1 MRPANDRQHRWVD
14 DRQSA
19 AALDKE
25 PSRKQRVSKIVRTVL
40 IFVTPERF
48 YRGPDSDSP
57 GFPLQTCGNDG
68 FRIVDLFDAASCGAG
83 RDSIQEI
90 ISLDNITRQIAE
102 YSSAA
107 RYDALTADCV
117 HAAVQRL
124 IDSLGCAV
132 GAHACE
138 PAQIGRKLAHGQ
150 TPGKYAG
157 RVLCFGERVPAEAAT
172 FINSAMIRNFDFNDR
187 YPGGHPSDCLGAL
200 LALAGAM
207 AVDGKS
213 FLASMAVIYEIF
225 ARLSDATML
234 SRRGWDQ
241 GYAIGIATAA
251 GVANLLNLPFE
262 ATAHAIGIAATSN
275 LPLRVTRSGELTVWK
290 NVATAYAARNGLFAA
305 LLAAEGMSGPGS
317 AFEGRNGLWEKVTGP
332 FELAP
337 FPDRGGAYLTPRVQ
351 LKYWPIETNGQAA
364 VWAALELRAKVDP
377 MKIESIDVF
386 ASKFTWF
393 EIGSEP
399 EKWDPQTRE
408 TADHSLPYIFAR
420 ALVDGPIRVSSFE
433 DEAVRDPA
441 LRPLM
446 QKIKVIADDAIEALL
461 PQKTLLRVAAGA
473 SDGSRHSVEIVNP
486 LGHPDNPMQ
495 DAHIE
500 EKFLAL
506 AEPVL
511 GARARAALH
520 QWWSLPDAADIA
532 ALIQLLDLKA
542 AA

>member
-1 MRPANDRQHRWVD
+1 MDTIT
-14 DRQSA
+14 
-19 AALDKE
+19 
-25 PSRKQRVSKIVRTVL
+25 QR
-40 IFVTPERF
+40 
-48 YRGPDSDSP
+48 
-57 GFPLQTCGNDG
+57 
-68 FRIVDLFDAASCGAG
+68 
-83 RDSIQEI
+83 
-90 ISLDNITRQIAE
+90 IAD
-102 YSSAA
+102 YASAA
-107 RYDALTADCV
+107 RFDDLSDV
-117 HAAVQRL
+117 SVRAAVQRL
-124 IDSLGCAV
+124 VDSLGCAV
-132 GAHACE
+132 GAHDCE
-138 PAQIGRKLAHGQ
+138 PAQIGRRLAGGQ
-150 TPGKYAG
+150 TAGKYAG
-157 RVLCFGERVPAEAAT
+157 RVLCCGDRLPAEAAT

-207 AVDGKS
+207 KVDGKS
-213 FLASMAVIYEIF
+213 FLASMIVVYEIF

-251 GVANLLNLPFE
+251 GVSNLLKLSVD
-262 ATAHAIGIAATSN
+262 ATAHAVGIAATSN
-275 LPLRVTRSGELTVWK
+275 LPLRVTRSGELTPWK

-337 FPDRGGAYLTPRVQ
+337 FPNLGGEYLTPRVQ

-364 VWAALELRAKVDP
+364 VWAALELRSKVDP
-377 MKIESIDVF
+377 MKLEAIDVF

-420 ALVDGPIRVSSFE
+420 ALVDGPIRVSSFA

-446 QKIKVIADDAIEALL
+446 QKIKVIPDDAIEALL
-461 PQKTLLRVAAGA
+461 PQKTLIRVIAAA
-473 SDGSRHSVEIVNP
+473 NDGMQHTVEIVNP

-495 DAHIE
+495 DSHIE

-511 GARARAALH
+511 GQRSRTAL
-520 QWWSLPDAADIA
+520 QRWWRVQDAADVGE
-532 ALIQLLDLKA
+532 LMQLLDLRA
-542 AA
+542 AG

>member
-1 MRPANDRQHRWVD
+1 MDTITQ
-14 DRQSA
+14 
-19 AALDKE
+19 
-25 PSRKQRVSKIVRTVL
+25 KIAD
-40 IFVTPERF
+40 
-48 YRGPDSDSP
+48 Y
-57 GFPLQTCGNDG
+57 
-68 FRIVDLFDAASCGAG
+68 A
-83 RDSIQEI
+83 
-90 ISLDNITRQIAE
+90 
-102 YSSAA
+102 SAA
-107 RYDALTADCV
+107 RFDDLNDV
-117 HAAVQRL
+117 SVRAAVQRL
-124 IDSLGCAV
+124 VDSLGCAV
-132 GAHACE
+132 GAHDCE
-138 PAQIGRKLAHGQ
+138 PAQIGRRLADGQ
-150 TPGKYAG
+150 TAGKYAG
-157 RVLCFGERVPAEAAT
+157 RVLCCGDRLPAEAAT

-207 AVDGKS
+207 KVDGKS
-213 FLASMAVIYEIF
+213 FLASMIVVYEIF

-251 GVANLLNLPFE
+251 GVSNLLKLSVD
-262 ATAHAIGIAATSN
+262 ATAHAVGIAATSN
-275 LPLRVTRSGELTVWK
+275 LPLRVTRSGELTPWK

-337 FPDRGGAYLTPRVQ
+337 FPNLGGEYLTPRVQ

-364 VWAALELRAKVDP
+364 VWAALELRSKVDP
-377 MKIESIDVF
+377 MKLEAIDVF

-420 ALVDGPIRVSSFE
+420 ALVDGPIRVSSFA

-446 QKIKVIADDAIEALL
+446 QKIKVLPDDAIEALL
-461 PQKTLLRVAAGA
+461 PQKTLIRVTAAA
-473 SDGSRHSVEIVNP
+473 NDGMQHTVEIVNP

-495 DAHIE
+495 DSHIE

-511 GARARAALH
+511 GQRSRTAL
-520 QWWSLPDAADIA
+520 QRWWRVQDAADVGE
-532 ALIQLLDLKA
+532 LMQLLDLRA
-542 AA
+542 AG